1 MPSKSATPQRL
12 FGDAVRAYRKKLKLS
27 QEELAHRA
35 EINTTYMSE
44 VERGIKTA
52 SIVTIVKIARGLGV
66 TGRDLM
72 SRAGL

>member
-1 MPSKSATPQRL
+1 M

-27 QEELAHRA
+27 QEELAHRS

-52 SIVTIVKIARGLGV
+52 SLVTIMKIAKGLGV